1 MATLDNKPQGR
12 LEKDRK
18 AYGYLASLPIVL
30 TVVHLVSYI
39 VFQSLLSLDS
49 NGVYSQG
56 WALCSVFLSSAFC
69 SQLCSLSGK
78 KDLVTSLA
86 AIVSIVFGLA
96 FLFLSS
102 QAVKGKF
109 RSLWISLGLYGLD
122 TLFLVP
128 IIFLSAK
135 KITPLVLTNW
145 ELGVNL
151 GIHLLF
157 LAGLIA
163 GVAIAKRL
171 QANDPKANSE
181 VR

>member
-1 MATLDNKPQGR
+1 MTTLDNKDPGR
-12 LEKDRK
+12 VEQDRK

-49 NGVYSQG
+49 NGVYSQAG
-56 WALCSVFLSSAFC
+56 ALCSVFLSSAFC

-78 KDLVTSLA
+78 KELVTSLA
-86 AIVSIVFGLA
+86 AIVSIVLGLG

-102 QAVKGKF
+102 KAVKGNF
-109 RSLWISLGLYGLD
+109 RSLFIALGLYGLD

-135 KITPLVLTNW
+135 SITPLVLNTW
-145 ELGVNL
+145 EIWVNL
-151 GIHLLF
+151 AIHLLF
-157 LAGLIA
+157 LAGLIV

-171 QANDPKANSE
+171 QANDPKAPSE